1 MLQIENLITPFVWW
15 FLKHVIH
22 CHRHGFGASA
32 PALLWLVWPCGSSGE
47 LETRRPVGRVHGSFC
62 CGTWILWIWM
72 MRKQAVTKTTGQG
85 LLYIYIIYIY
95 MFMHVYCPCIL
106 RMFMWRSKKVF
117 RACEVFIIFVILLIE
132 ILFREPAAR
141 RCDQTEHCRRWGC
154 RRSCLCSSQALRPF
168 AAELA
173 LVFSCCRQLQQSW
186 FAMWFPA
193 YQWRGWIL
201 NLSLTNQTC
210 LLVLRYFGT
219 VFGYPFWQGLL
230 AQRAIQR
237 GPPTAPRR
245 PRRGRPVPKPVQERT
260 PRLPPLSDD
269 VWKPEPVAEEEVLL
283 ATKVDGQSLKDV
295 AAEVSWWRLFF
306 SPTSLCVGF
315 LMFFVTVLYILHTS
329 SCHRRF
335 WGQSGPIVLGF
346 WYILIFGGFMK

>member
-1 MLQIENLITPFVWW
+1 MDLGPRPQLSFDS
-15 FLKHVIH
+15 
-22 CHRHGFGASA
+22 FGH
-32 PALLWLVWPCGSSGE
+32 
-47 LETRRPVGRVHGSFC
+47 VGRVENLKRGDQLEEFTARSAVGLESCGSEWC
-62 CGTWILWIWM
+62 AN
-72 MRKQAVTKTTGQG
+72 KQWQKQQVKVYCT
-85 LLYIYIIYIY
+85 YIYHIY

-186 FAMWFPA
+186 FAMSFPA

-306 SPTSLCVGF
+306 PPHHCVLVFWCFLSQFYTSYIHPPVIEDFG
-315 LMFFVTVLYILHTS
+315 VNPVLL
-329 SCHRRF
+329 F
-335 WGQSGPIVLGF
+335 
-346 WYILIFGGFMK
+346 